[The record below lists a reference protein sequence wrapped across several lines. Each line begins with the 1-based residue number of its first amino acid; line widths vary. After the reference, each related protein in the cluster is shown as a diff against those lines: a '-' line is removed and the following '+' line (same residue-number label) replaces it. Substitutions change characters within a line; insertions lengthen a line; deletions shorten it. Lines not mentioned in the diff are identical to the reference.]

1 MLISNIVVA
10 DDGSDHAIAALEM
23 AVDLTLKFDAK
34 LTVVHVLT
42 HDHPPDELKHFLEQE
57 QLEGAGRSQKDKLDV
72 STLATKDIPVP
83 EVIPE
88 ERVVAVLGERIV
100 KSAITKATESGVKD
114 VSSVTSSGDYANCIL
129 EVAKEKNADIIVMG
143 RRGLSNL
150 KGLLFGSVSHKVSQ
164 RADCSV
170 LTVK

>member
-42 HDHPPDELKHFLEQE
+42 HDYPPEEMQHFIELEQ
-57 QLEGAGRSQKDKLDV
+57 
-72 STLATKDIPVP
+72 LAPGEIAK
-83 EVIPE
+83 
-88 ERVVAVLGERIV
+88 ERVVVVMGERIV
-100 KSAITKATESGVKD
+100 KSAIKKATKSGVKD
-114 VSSVTSSGDYANCIL
+114 VSSVTRSGDYANCIL
-129 EVAKEKNADIIVMG
+129 EVAKEKNADMIVMG
-143 RRGLSNL
+143 RRGTSEL